1 MSPLPER
8 DSVQTL
14 LDLEAI
20 RALKARYCRFV
31 DCKQWPQLE
40 DVFTADCT
48 FALDVADQNDMG
60 PESKSRLD
68 RRGFVTMVREV
79 LTGGATSVHH
89 VHGAE
94 LSLLSPST
102 ATGVWAMEDYV
113 VAPLRSFRG
122 YGHYHETYRKE
133 DGTWRISA
141 WRLDRLRIDPLP
153 G

>member
-1 MSPLPER
+1 MTSSPEGN
-8 DSVQTL
+8 SVHALQ
-14 LDLEAI
+14 DLEAI
-20 RALKARYCRFV
+20 RVLKARYCRFL

-40 DVFTADCT
+40 DLFTADCT
-48 FALDVADQNDMG
+48 FAMDVADQNEMG
-60 PESKSRLD
+60 PESKARLD
-68 RRGFVTMVREV
+68 RRGFVIMVRAV
-79 LTGGATSVHH
+79 LTTGATSVHH
-89 VHGAE
+89 VHAPE
-94 LSLLSPST
+94 LSLLSPGT
-102 ATGVWAMEDYV
+102 ATGIWAMEDYV